1 MSSAT
6 GHRGSCSWPRGL
18 YAIVDPAH
26 LVGLSPIELAG
37 NLLSIGC
44 AVLQLRAKG
53 LDDSALLEL
62 AMALNRMCKSA
73 GVPFVVNDR
82 PDIAVL
88 VNADGVHLGQRDLSV
103 VEARK
108 IGRNL
113 CIGVS
118 THTLEQARQA
128 ELDQADLIGFGPI
141 FPTKTKENP
150 DPVVGL
156 EQLARVCSNVEL
168 PVVAI
173 GGISTQNVARVWD
186 QGPRWVAA
194 ISAVRDLAGVAPP

>member
-1 MSSAT
+1 MTSVPGRRDSS
-6 GHRGSCSWPRGL
+6 SWPSGL

-26 LVGLSPIELAG
+26 LVGPSPIELAAE
-37 NLLSIGC
+37 LLGTGC

-62 AMALNRMCKSA
+62 AIELNGMCKSA

-88 VNADGVHLGQRDLSV
+88 VDADGVHLGQRDLSV
-103 VEARK
+103 AEARK
-108 IGRNL
+108 IGQGL
-113 CIGVS
+113 CVGVS

-128 ELDQADLIGFGPI
+128 ALEHADLIGFGPV
-141 FPTKTKENP
+141 FSTTTKENP

-156 EQLARVCSNVEL
+156 ERLAQVCSNVAV

-173 GGISTQNVARVWD
+173 GGINAQNVAQVWAR
-186 QGPRWVAA
+186 GPRWVAA
-194 ISAVRDLAGVAPP
+194 ISAVRELASAAPP